1 MLIQKVSVKAVLT
14 DACQSGRHMGVD
26 FRLKFHHCTS
36 PGRVPGYRRGLFQSV
51 FLFSKKKKIVLFSL
65 FRTRTAKKKKKK
77 RERFLEGWKESV

>member
-36 PGRVPGYRRGLFQSV
+36 PFYLFIYTGFRPGGAKPWGEIKCHF
-51 FLFSKKKKIVLFSL
+51 
-65 FRTRTAKKKKKK
+65 FRK
-77 RERFLEGWKESV
+77 RFF